1 MTEILICGCTEL
13 FTEDALLRLA
23 EEYRV
28 VIAGPSAVSGNQK
41 HITAYK
47 TSPTEEKFRQLFD
60 VYSFQTIYYVSGY
73 TDGGNGLFGDT
84 QQLEQVMLECS
95 RSRVDKLVVFRRWT
109 VRIIW
114 PVMGNKVSC

>member
-73 TDGGNGLFGDT
+73 TDGGNGLFGET
-84 QQLEQVMLECS
+84 QQLE
-95 RSRVDKLVVFRRWT
+95 
-109 VRIIW
+109 
-114 PVMGNKVSC
+114 

>member
-47 TSPTEEKFRQLFD
+47 TSPTEE
-60 VYSFQTIYYVSGY
+60 SS
-73 TDGGNGLFGDT
+73 
-84 QQLEQVMLECS
+84 
-95 RSRVDKLVVFRRWT
+95 
-109 VRIIW
+109 
-114 PVMGNKVSC
+114 VSCLMYIASRPFTM

>member
-60 VYSFQTIYYVSGY
+60 VYSFTNHLLCERVYRRGKWSLWRNTAAGAGY
-73 TDGGNGLFGDT
+73 AGMQPFAG
-84 QQLEQVMLECS
+84 
-95 RSRVDKLVVFRRWT
+95 
-109 VRIIW
+109 
-114 PVMGNKVSC
+114 